1 MQFDCSFDEFASYN
15 DGTSMEWDRMRIDS
29 ASVIPQ
35 ERSQV
40 ETLYSAASTSLS
52 EVGCLCVQIMGTHW
66 DEQFL
71 PRGLDFIN
79 TEEMYASIY
88 PFQLACVL
96 YFEAT
101 CPLLNRFVFVDVLF

>member
-15 DGTSMEWDRMRIDS
+15 DGTSMEWDCMRIDS

-35 ERSQV
+35 EISQV

-52 EVGCLCVQIMGTHW
+52 EVGCLCVQIMVTHL

-79 TEEMYASIY
+79 TVEMYASI

-96 YFEAT
+96 YFAI
-101 CPLLNRFVFVDVLF
+101 CPLLNRFMFVDVLW